1 MQIFIVM
8 KPNNQFPKGIAYII
22 GNEAAERY
30 SYYGMKAILVI
41 FLTTMIYNNQGQLA
55 PLSEKE
61 ATNWNHFFV
70 FGVYGISILGALLSD
85 VYWGKYRTIIRLSIV
100 YVIGH
105 LFLALFENYF
115 GFFIGLTLIA
125 LGSGGIKPSVSAH
138 LGDQFDEGN
147 KHLLDRIFFWFYLAI
162 NAGAF
167 FAYFSAERILKNPD
181 LGSKV
186 AFGLPGIFMLI
197 ATIVFYL
204 GRKKYIAIKP
214 AGWELYKKELFSE
227 KGKSLLL
234 KLLPVYAFIPVFW
247 ALYDQGGSTWVIQ
260 ANSPLMDKTVSFLG
274 YSYSFFPSEIGYLNP
289 LLIVI
294 LIPFFTL
301 IFYPFIKK
309 YIPFGYMQRIF
320 IGMLLCAVSFMII
333 AWTQEKMDNGISV
346 SIGWQMLAY
355 VIITISEIFVSVS
368 VLEFSYTQAPNALK
382 SIVSS
387 ISLFTVALGQIIVMV
402 VNSSYNTEG
411 ESINA
416 GYFWIFV
423 GLMIAT
429 ALLFYWVNRSYKEQE
444 YLQVKE
450 NIEAV

>member
-1 MQIFIVM
+1 MNKQNI
-8 KPNNQFPKGIAYII
+8 FPKGIAYII

-30 SYYGMKAILVI
+30 SYYGMKAILVV
-41 FLTTMIYNNQGQLA
+41 FLTSMIYNNQGQLD
-55 PLSEKE
+55 PLSDKE
-61 ATNWNHFFV
+61 ATAWNHLFV

-85 VYWGKYRTIIRLSIV
+85 IYWGKYRTIIRLSIL

-115 GFFIGLTLIA
+115 GFFVGLTLIA
-125 LGSGGIKPSVSAH
+125 IGSGGIKPSVSAH
-138 LGDQFDEGN
+138 LGDQFDESN
-147 KHLLDRIFFWFYLAI
+147 KHLLDKIFFWFYLAI

-204 GRKKYIAIKP
+204 GRKKYISIKP
-214 AGWELYKKELFSE
+214 VGWEFYKSELFSD
-227 KGKSLLL
+227 KGKKTIL
-234 KLLPVYAFIPVFW
+234 KLLPVYLFIPVFW

-260 ANSPLMDKTVSFLG
+260 ASSPLMDKRISFG
-274 YSYSFFPSEIGYLNP
+274 SFSYEFFPSEIGYLNP

-294 LIPFFTL
+294 LIPIFTL
-301 IFYPFIKK
+301 FLYPYIKK
-309 YIPFGYMQRIF
+309 HLPFGYMQRIF
-320 IGMLLCAVSFMII
+320 LGMLLCALSFII
-333 AWTQEKMDNGISV
+333 ISWSQEQIDKGISV

-368 VLEFSYTQAPNALK
+368 VLEFSYTQAPTSLK

-387 ISLFTVALGQIIVMV
+387 LSLFTVALGQIIVMLI
-402 VNSSYNTEG
+402 NHYYNTD
-411 ESINA
+411 NA
-416 GYFWIFV
+416 TIDAGFFWIFV
-423 GLMIAT
+423 GLMFAT
-429 ALLFYWVNRSYKEQE
+429 AILFYLVNRNYKEEIYIQSS
-444 YLQVKE
+444 E
-450 NIEAV
+450 NIETT

>member
-1 MQIFIVM
+1 MT
-8 KPNNQFPKGIAYII
+8 KTNNFPKGIGYII

-30 SYYGMKAILVI
+30 SYYGMKAILVV
-41 FLTTMIYNNQGQLA
+41 FLTTMIYNNNGQID

-61 ATNWNHFFV
+61 ATNWNHVFV

-85 VYWGKYRTIIRLSIV
+85 VYWGKYKTIIRLSII
-100 YVIGH
+100 YIIGH

-115 GFFIGLTLIA
+115 GFFIGLSLIA
-125 LGSGGIKPSVSAH
+125 IGSGGIKPSVSAH

-147 KHLLDRIFFWFYLAI
+147 KSKLDKIFFWFYLAI

-197 ATIVFYL
+197 ATIIFYM
-204 GRKKYIAIKP
+204 GRKKYISIKP
-214 AGWELYKKELFSE
+214 AGWEMYKKELFSD
-227 KGKSLLL
+227 KGKKLLL
-234 KLLPVYAFIPVFW
+234 KLLPVYLFIPVFW

-260 ANSPLMDKTVSFLG
+260 ASSPLMNKTISFG
-274 YSYSFFPSEIGYLNP
+274 SYSYNFFPSEIGYLNP

-294 LIPFFTL
+294 LIPFFTAIL
-301 IFYPFIKK
+301 YPFIKK

-320 IGMLLCAVSFMII
+320 IGMLLCAVSFIVISWAQEQIDKGII
-333 AWTQEKMDNGISV
+333 V

-355 VIITISEIFVSVS
+355 LIITISEIFVSVS
-368 VLEFSYTQAPNALK
+368 VLEFTYTQAPSALK

-387 ISLFTVALGQIIVMV
+387 FSLLTVALGQIIVIV
-402 VNSSYNTEG
+402 VNSLYNTENQ
-411 ESINA
+411 SIDA

-423 GLMIAT
+423 ALMFAT
-429 ALLFYWVNRSYKEQE
+429 AILFYLVNRSYKEEDYIQP
-444 YLQVKE
+444 
-450 NIEAV
+450 IEQREIV